1 MQKKMIT
8 VFYTVIIALI
18 TVVFVGQSIFVCSN
32 AYNKHISGVKY
43 QADLIR
49 MELENELN
57 SYLDMSLNVTTNS
70 LITERMRQR
79 QTYDYSQAVSDHYFL
94 KKYFSSFN
102 EIESYMPDQF
112 CIYTMRENFSESV
125 YIGSLSELQEKP
137 VWSEIEKASDY
148 GFVWDYTVVPD
159 EDIYL
164 SLYRKIRTS
173 TETLGYLEI
182 KIPHQKLIKCFDN
195 VMLDKNSAVTLVNK
209 DGDLIYS
216 YGEKALRE
224 KSFVLPILNG
234 DTLTF
239 STDIYS
245 AMHDSIVTV
254 IVFFGIYI
262 VLLVAM
268 RFFSSKIVSK
278 IMMELNNFISV
289 IKDDDML
296 LLNSHL
302 IDAEGDSDVDQVKMK
317 FKELITR
324 NNELRRD
331 IEISNRNKQKAELNF
346 LQYSINPHLLY
357 NSLSCIKWCVMD
369 RSEDEIM
376 TIIDNMTEYYRIV
389 LAGGEDFITISEEL
403 RLIKL
408 YVDIMDMV
416 HCTKTGLNFHI
427 DEDLKNTYIIKMLL
441 QPIVENAILHGISG
455 VENPRVDIKIE
466 ASGDKLTIVVSDNGH
481 GMSPQT
487 VEELLLGGSGTKKRN
502 GYGLKNVKERIKCY
516 YGENAGIYINSAEKQ
531 GTEITVS
538 IRLLEDLPG

>member
-8 VFYTVIIALI
+8 VFYTALIVLI
-18 TVVFVGQSIFVCSN
+18 TVVFVAQSISICYN
-32 AYNKHISGVKY
+32 AYNEHISGAKY

-49 MELENELN
+49 IEIENELN
-57 SYLDMSLNVTTNS
+57 SYLDMSLNITTNS

-79 QTYDYSQAVSDHYFL
+79 PSYDYSQAVSDHYFL

-112 CIYTMRENFSESV
+112 CIYTTRENFSESV
-125 YIGSLSELQEKP
+125 YMGSISELQEKP
-137 VWSEIEKASDY
+137 IWSSLENASDY
-148 GFVWDYTVVPD
+148 GFVWDYTVIPD

-182 KIPHQKLIKCFDN
+182 KIPHEKLIKCFDN
-195 VMLDKNSAVTLVNK
+195 VMLDDKSAVTLVNK
-209 DGDLIYS
+209 NGDLIYS
-216 YGEKALRE
+216 FGTKAE
-224 KSFVLPILNG
+224 GAKSIVLPIING

-239 STDIYS
+239 STDIYA
-245 AMHDSIVTV
+245 AMQHSFVTV
-254 IVFFGIYI
+254 IVFFAIYI
-262 VLLVAM
+262 VLLVVM
-268 RFFSSKIVSK
+268 RFFSSKVVSK
-278 IMMELNNFISV
+278 IMMELNDFIGV
-289 IKDDDML
+289 IRDDDKL
-296 LLNSHL
+296 LLNSDL
-302 IDAEGDSDVDQVKMK
+302 IDAGGDSDVDQVKTK
-317 FKELITR
+317 FKELIVR

-376 TIIDNMTEYYRIV
+376 TIIDNLTEYYRIV

-403 RLIKL
+403 RLISL

-416 HCTKTGLNFHI
+416 HCTETKLNFCI
-427 DEDLKNTYIIKMLL
+427 NEELKNTYIIKMLL
-441 QPIVENAILHGISG
+441 QPIVENAILHGING
-455 VENPRVDIKIE
+455 VENACIDIKIE
-466 ASGDKLTIVVSDNGH
+466 ASGENLSITVSDNGY
-481 GMSPQT
+481 GMSRET
-487 VEELLLGGSGTKKRN
+487 VEALLLGTGTKKRN
-502 GYGLKNVKERIKCY
+502 GYGLKNVRERIRCY

-531 GTEITVS
+531 GTEIT
-538 IRLLEDLPG
+538 INIKLINELPR